1 MTPCRPERLPSVRFS
16 AHVQSPK
23 MSLPGLQLEAP
34 VETGSTPTIHDI
46 KENSEWRF
54 EVAFGSK
61 VEVKVG
67 GNIQWYY
74 PKIPALILCVCDCS
88 FYLEL
93 PSCLGPNSL
102 KSNLTLSMERKQ
114 RFSPG
119 RGVVSRSPANAKSS
133 ISPRRPP

>member
-1 MTPCRPERLPSVRFS
+1 MTPCRPVRSRSGRFS
-16 AHVQSPK
+16 TPVRSPK

-67 GNIQWYY
+67 GN
-74 PKIPALILCVCDCS
+74 LIGILQNTGTNYFVCDGS
-88 FYLEL
+88 FFPGR
-93 PSCLGPNSL
+93 PSCLGLSSL
-102 KSNLTLSMERKQ
+102 KSKPTLSMEPKQ
-114 RFSPG
+114 QYSPG
-119 RGVVSRSPANAKSS
+119 MDVVSKSPANAKSS
-133 ISPRRPP
+133 ISLRKPP